1 MRKVLIANRGE
12 IACRVIAACRSL
24 GLKTV
29 AVYSEADAAALHVEM
44 ADEAMAV
51 GPAPARKSYLDKAA
65 VLEAARQ
72 SGADAVHPGY
82 GFLSESAEF
91 ARMLEE
97 AGLIWLGPDAGTIA
111 IMGDKGAARTA
122 AIEAG
127 VPVLP
132 GTAPLVKEGGA
143 DLDALGAEIG
153 FPLLV
158 KATAGGGGIGMRR
171 VEAPEALA
179 DAVATTQA
187 HAERTFGDGT
197 VYLERFI
204 RRARHIEIQVFGDGE
219 GRVAVFPERDCTL
232 QRRYQKILEE
242 SPAPDLSEEVRD
254 AMKAAARRLAQAR
267 RYRSAGTVEF
277 VYDSEKGDWFF
288 LEMNTR
294 IQVEHR
300 VTEMVTGTDLVAMQ
314 LRLALGQL
322 DDLAEDYG
330 VLDGRW
336 AIEARLCAE
345 DPQKKFLPRP
355 GTLERLELPTAD
367 ATLVVDCGLRQGD
380 AVSPHYD
387 SMIGKLVACGPSRE
401 AAIARLD
408 AALAAVRVEG
418 VVTNAGFVRRLLGL
432 QAFAE
437 AEVHTQFVDANL
449 AELLAEETTPA

>member
-1 MRKVLIANRGE
+1 MKKVLIANRGE
-12 IACRVIAACRSL
+12 IACRIIAACRSL

-29 AVYSEADAAALHVEM
+29 AVCSEADAAALHVEM
-44 ADEAMAV
+44 ADERV
-51 GPAPARKSYLDKAA
+51 EIGPAPARKSYLDKAA
-65 VLEAARQ
+65 VLEAARRT
-72 SGADAVHPGY
+72 GADAVHPGY
-82 GFLSESAEF
+82 GFLSESADF
-91 ARMLEE
+91 ARMVEA

-111 IMGDKGAARTA
+111 VMGDKGAARKA

-132 GTAPLVKEGGA
+132 GTAPLGKAVGA
-143 DLDALGAEIG
+143 DLDALGDEIG

-171 VEAPEALA
+171 VETPEALA
-179 DAVATTQA
+179 DAVANVQA

-204 RRARHIEIQVFGDGE
+204 RRARHIEIQVFGDGA
-219 GRVAVFPERDCTL
+219 GHVAVFPERDCTL

-242 SPAPDLSEEVRD
+242 SPAPDLSEDVRA

-277 VYDSEKGDWFF
+277 VYDAETEDWFF

-300 VTEMVTGTDLVAMQ
+300 VTEMVTGTDLVGMQ
-314 LRLALGQL
+314 LRLALGRL
-322 DDLAEDYG
+322 DDLAEEYG
-330 VLDGRW
+330 VLGGHW

-345 DPQKKFLPRP
+345 DPEKNFLPRP
-355 GTLERLELPTAD
+355 GRLERLELPASD
-367 ATLVVDCGLRQGD
+367 DTLVVDCGLRQGD

-401 AAIARLD
+401 AAMERLD
-408 AALAAVRVEG
+408 AALAEVRIEG
-418 VVTNAGFVRRLLGL
+418 VATNAGFVRRLLAL
-432 QAFAE
+432 EDFAG
-437 AEVHTQFVDANL
+437 AAVHTQYVDANL
-449 AELLAEETTPA
+449 ARLLAGESAAA

>member
-1 MRKVLIANRGE
+1 MKKVLIANRGE
-12 IACRVIAACRSL
+12 IACRVIGACRSL

-29 AVYSEADAAALHVEM
+29 AVYSAADEAALHVEM
-44 ADEAMAV
+44 ADERVAV
-51 GPAPARKSYLDKAA
+51 GPAPARKSYLDTDA

-72 SGADAVHPGY
+72 TGADAVHPGY
-82 GFLSESAEF
+82 GFLSENAGF
-91 ARMLEE
+91 ARRVEE
-97 AGLIWLGPDAGTIA
+97 AGLIWLGPDAETIA
-111 IMGDKGAARTA
+111 IMGDKGQARQA
-122 AIEAG
+122 AIAAG

-132 GTAPLVKEGGA
+132 GTKPFGKEDAA

-171 VEAPEALA
+171 VETPGELA

-187 HAERTFGDGT
+187 HAERTFGDGS

-204 RRARHIEIQVFGDGE
+204 RRARHIEIQVFGDGA
-219 GRVAVFPERDCTL
+219 GHVAVFPERDCTL

-242 SPAPDLSEEVRD
+242 SPAPDLSDEVRN
-254 AMKAAARRLAQAR
+254 AMKEAARRLAQAR

-314 LRLALGQL
+314 LRLVMGQL

-355 GTLERLELPTAD
+355 GTLERLKLPTAD
-367 ATLVVDCGLRQGD
+367 ETLVVDCGLRAGD

-387 SMIGKLVACGPSRE
+387 SMIGKLVVCGPSRE
-401 AAIARLD
+401 AAIKRLD
-408 AALAAVRVEG
+408 AALAEVRIEG
-418 VVTNAGFVRRLLGL
+418 VVTNAAFVRRLLAL
-432 QAFAE
+432 PDFAG
-437 AEVHTQFVDANL
+437 AEVHTQYVDANL
-449 AELLAEETTPA
+449 AKLLEAEATPA

>member
-1 MRKVLIANRGE
+1 MKKVLIANRGE

-24 GLKTV
+24 GLGTV

-44 ADEAMAV
+44 ADESMAV

-65 VLEAARQ
+65 VLDAARQ
-72 SGADAVHPGY
+72 TGADAVHPGY
-82 GFLSESAEF
+82 GFLSENAGF
-91 ARMLEE
+91 ARMVEE
-97 AGLIWLGPDAGTIA
+97 AGLIWLGPDAETIA
-111 IMGDKGAARTA
+111 IMGDKGAARKA

-132 GTAPLVKEGGA
+132 GTAPLVKDDGA
-143 DLDALGAEIG
+143 DVEALGAEIG

-171 VEAPEALA
+171 VERPEDLA

-187 HAERTFGDGT
+187 HAERTFGDGA

-204 RRARHIEIQVFGDGE
+204 RRARHIEIQVFGDGT
-219 GRVAVFPERDCTL
+219 GHVAVFPERDCTL

-242 SPAPDLSEEVRD
+242 SPAPDLSDAVRE
-254 AMKAAARRLAQAR
+254 AMKEAARRLAQAR

-277 VYDSEKGDWFF
+277 VYDSERGDWFF

-300 VTEMVTGTDLVAMQ
+300 VTEMVTGTDLVGMQ
-314 LRLALGQL
+314 LRLAQGAL
-322 DDLAEDYG
+322 DDLAENYG
-330 VLDGRW
+330 AIDGRW

-345 DPQKKFLPRP
+345 DPQKNFLPRP
-355 GTLERLELPTAD
+355 GKLDRLDLPAADETLI
-367 ATLVVDCGLRQGD
+367 VDCGLRPGD

-401 AAIARLD
+401 AAMARLD
-408 AALAAVRVEG
+408 KALAAVRVEG
-418 VVTNAGFVRRLLGL
+418 VATNAGFVRRLLAL
-432 QAFAE
+432 PDFAA
-437 AEVHTQFVDANL
+437 AEVHTQYVDAKL
-449 AELLAEETTPA
+449 AELLAGETAPA

>member
-1 MRKVLIANRGE
+1 MKKVLIANRGE

-24 GLKTV
+24 GLETV
-29 AVYSEADAAALHVEM
+29 AVFSEADKAALHVEM
-44 ADEAMAV
+44 ADEAVPV
-51 GPAPARKSYLDKAA
+51 GPAPARKSYLDRAA

-72 SGADAVHPGY
+72 TGADAVHPGY

-91 ARMLEE
+91 ARMVEE
-97 AGLIWLGPDAGTIA
+97 AGLIWLGPDAETIA
-111 IMGDKGAARTA
+111 VMGDKGAARKA

-132 GTAPLVKEGGA
+132 GTAPLDKAAGA
-143 DLDALGAEIG
+143 DLDALGGEIG

-171 VEAPEALA
+171 VETPEALA

-219 GRVAVFPERDCTL
+219 GHVAVFPERDCTL

-242 SPAPDLSEEVRD
+242 SPAPDLSEEVRA

-277 VYDSEKGDWFF
+277 VYDAETGDWFF

-300 VTEMVTGTDLVAMQ
+300 VTEMVTGTDLVGMQ
-314 LRLALGQL
+314 LRLALGRL
-322 DDLAEDYG
+322 DDLAEEYG
-330 VLDGRW
+330 VLGRRW

-345 DPQKKFLPRP
+345 DPEKNFLPRP
-355 GTLERLELPTAD
+355 GTLERLDLPKAD
-367 ATLVVDCGLRQGD
+367 ETLVVDCGLRAGD

-387 SMIGKLVACGPSRE
+387 SMIGKLVACGPTRE
-401 AAIARLD
+401 AAMARLD
-408 AALAAVRVEG
+408 AALAAVRIEG
-418 VVTNAGFVRRLLGL
+418 VVTNAGFVRRLLAL
-432 QAFAE
+432 EDFA
-437 AEVHTQFVDANL
+437 AMKVHTQYVDARL
-449 AELLAEETTPA
+449 AELLAGEAAPV

>member
-1 MRKVLIANRGE
+1 MKKVLIANRGE
-12 IACRVIAACRSL
+12 IACRVIEACRAQ
-24 GLKTV
+24 GLSSV
-29 AVYSEADAAALHVEM
+29 AVYSEADAGALHVEL
-44 ADEAMAV
+44 ADEAVAV
-51 GPAPARKSYLDKAA
+51 GPAPARKSYLDRAA

-72 SGADAVHPGY
+72 TGADAVHPGY
-82 GFLSESAEF
+82 GFLSESAGF
-91 ARMLEE
+91 ARMVEE
-97 AGLIWLGPDAGTIA
+97 AGLIWLGPDAETIA
-111 IMGDKGAARTA
+111 IMGDKGAARQA

-132 GTAPLVKEGGA
+132 GTAPFGPEEEA
-143 DLDALGAEIG
+143 DIDALGAEIG

-171 VEAPEALA
+171 VETPEALA
-179 DAVATTQA
+179 DAVATVQA

-204 RRARHIEIQVFGDGE
+204 RRARHIEIQIFGDGA
-219 GRVAVFPERDCTL
+219 GHVAVFPERDCTL

-242 SPAPDLSEEVRD
+242 SPAPDLSEEVRA

-277 VYDSEKGDWFF
+277 VYDAEKGDWFF

-300 VTEMVTGTDLVAMQ
+300 VTEMVTGTDLVGMQ
-314 LRLALGQL
+314 LRLALGGL
-322 DDLAEDYG
+322 DDLAEEYG
-330 VLDGRW
+330 VLGGRW

-345 DPQKKFLPRP
+345 DPEKNFLPRP
-355 GTLERLELPTAD
+355 GKLERLDLPQAD
-367 ATLVVDCGLRQGD
+367 ETLVVDCGLRAGD

-401 AAIARLD
+401 AAMRRLD
-408 AALAAVRVEG
+408 KALAAVRVEG
-418 VVTNAGFVRRLLGL
+418 VVTNAGFVRRLLAL
-432 QAFAE
+432 PDFAA
-437 AEVHTQFVDANL
+437 AEVDTQYVDAKL
-449 AELLAEETTPA
+449 AELLAGETAPA